1 MLIIADTSPLSY
13 LILIQ
18 AIDVLP
24 RLYGQI
30 IIPPEV
36 FDELQSSAGPAAV
49 REWATSP
56 PTWLEV
62 RAAKLIDTTLR
73 LGAGERAAISLAGEL
88 KADRLL
94 IDDQKGRAAALQR
107 GIPIAGTVAVLRD
120 AALAGL
126 IDLKASLEKL
136 RKTNFRASPR
146 VYAQIIA
153 DYERQKR

>member
-18 AIDVLP
+18 TIEVLP

-36 FDELQSSAGPAAV
+36 VGELQSIAGPDAV
-49 REWATSP
+49 REWATKP
-56 PTWLEV
+56 PTWLDV
-62 RAAKLIDTTLR
+62 RVPKSIDATLR
-73 LGAGERAAISLAGEL
+73 LGAGERAAIALAGEL

-94 IDDQKGRAAALQR
+94 IDEHKGRVAALQR

-120 AALAGL
+120 AALGGL
-126 IDLKASLEKL
+126 IDLKSSLEKL
-136 RKTNFRASPR
+136 RKTNFRASPS

-153 DYERQKR
+153 DYEREKR